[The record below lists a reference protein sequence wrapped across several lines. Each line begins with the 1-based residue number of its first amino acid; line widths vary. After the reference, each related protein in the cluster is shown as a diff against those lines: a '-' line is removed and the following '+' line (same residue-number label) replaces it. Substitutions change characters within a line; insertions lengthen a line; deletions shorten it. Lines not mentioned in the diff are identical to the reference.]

1 MNSSLS
7 GKCVSAFGP
16 MVFAVLVAMAL
27 IVAPAAWA
35 QSQATTATIEG
46 VVMDESGAVV
56 SGAEVEVRRPAT
68 GWVQTRTTDSSGR
81 YVFNAV
87 PVGTYDVT
95 VTMSGFQPVKYEGVS
110 LTVGARVPLDVTIRV
125 SPVTEAVTVTGEAP
139 LVETSRVTYQ
149 QTLSENAIHTLPII
163 ARGFEAFVKLTP
175 GVVEAGR
182 NTQSF
187 GGQKGIN
194 SNYNIDGA
202 DRNNPF
208 FGGQT
213 GGDRPPFVVSL
224 EAVREFVV
232 LNNGFNPEFGRS
244 GAGLVNV
251 VTRSGSND
259 WHGGAWYYWL
269 EDDFITN
276 TERTPSGVAPVEAAG
291 RRQQYGG
298 HFGGPIVR
306 DKAFFYVNTDNQK
319 RTVPLALQ
327 LVSAPAD
334 CSTITLVGTTTLAD
348 CTAARNALLGIEG
361 SASGTDDLWSFLGK
375 GDVNITPNNRL
386 SGRYNYHKS
395 EQAFGTHGF
404 AAFGVTTFN
413 GSSTAFG
420 SEVDENHNV
429 VISLNS
435 AIGSRA
441 GNEFRFNYNWEDR
454 PRIQNPIP
462 GANTANSVSDGA
474 AVIVTGITGSRPA
487 LGAVNFLPIPET
499 DTRTQF
505 SDNFSY
511 IYGRHELKFGVDYNR
526 STVEQFFRGN
536 ARGTFTFDNFANFV
550 NRIPNRYNQFFGE
563 GFLDTTV
570 HEYAFFGQDTWKVR
584 PNLTV
589 DFGLRWEGQ
598 NNPTNTTPNLTFP
611 EGTTEIPDDYRM
623 WAPRLG
629 IAWSPTPKAVVRLW
643 GGFFYN
649 RTPMLLMQP
658 PLNNNGDV
666 TGGFSFDFSTGNTCL
681 PAFTS
686 PYGGPYDIPFDN
698 AGQVAAQAG
707 CTVVVPTSG
716 QVSGAD
722 IRRMELNFQ
731 NSRTF
736 RAGPTFE
743 YEILPDTS
751 VSVAYTYA
759 MTTHL
764 QRLRN
769 INLAPACEGA
779 PIAVPNQGVTT
790 PSSAVSARRAANTF
804 NILCAIG
811 IPIYRTA
818 ARARDSGGNLLFP
831 SVAAN
836 VLTESSGQAKY
847 HAFTA
852 ALNKRYSHN
861 FQIQAFYTWSRNISH
876 DDNERDASTR
886 RFYDPFRGDL
896 DYDRS
901 NLDIPH
907 NFVLNGVYDLPY
919 GFQVSGIVNWRFGAP
934 IDALTGSDT
943 PCALP
948 PSPTDNITDF
958 NTCSLSAR
966 GLLLIRQLVGDP
978 SAVVINTGNGDG
990 NSSPDR
996 PVVNGVV
1003 LERNAF
1009 RQDYFFQTDARVAK
1023 IWKFGER
1030 HQLDTFIDI
1039 INVFDNANFLTFNT
1053 RPSSSS
1059 FLVRNE
1065 AGTPFLFQLGV
1076 RYSF

>member
-1 MNSSLS
+1 
-7 GKCVSAFGP
+7 
-16 MVFAVLVAMAL
+16 MVFAALVAMAL
-27 IVAPAAWA
+27 VAAPAAWA

-68 GWVQTRTTDSSGR
+68 GFVQTKTTDSNGR

-95 VTMSGFQPVKYEGVS
+95 VTMSGFQPVKHEGVT
-110 LTVGARVPLDVTIRV
+110 LTVGARQSLDVTIRV

-149 QTLSENAIHTLPII
+149 QTLSENAIHNLPIV

-175 GVVEAGR
+175 GVVGSER

-208 FGGQT
+208 FGGQS

-224 EAVREFVV
+224 EAIREFVV
-232 LNNGFNPEFGRS
+232 LNNGYNAEFGRS
-244 GAGLVNV
+244 GAGVINV
-251 VTRSGSND
+251 VTRSGDND

-276 TERTPSGVAPVEAAG
+276 TDRPPSGSAPIEPAG

-298 HFGGPIVR
+298 HIGGPIVR

-319 RTVPLALQ
+319 RTAPIALR
-327 LVSAPAD
+327 LFTNDPAD
-334 CSTITLVGTTTLAD
+334 FTCADLNGPDGVAATADDISAAD
-348 CTAARNALLGIEG
+348 CTAAANALLGIEDEI
-361 SASGTDDLWSFLGK
+361 AGTDDLWSFLGK
-375 GDVNITPNNRL
+375 ADWNITPGNRL
-386 SGRYNYHKS
+386 SGRYSYSKS
-395 EQAFGTHGF
+395 EQANGTFGFSNFGT
-404 AAFGVTTFN
+404 TTLAD
-413 GSSTAFG
+413 SRDSLG
-420 SEVDENHNV
+420 SENDQIHNV
-429 VISLNS
+429 VISLHS
-435 AIGSRA
+435 AIGARA

-454 PRIQNPIP
+454 PRLNNPIP
-462 GANTANSVSDGA
+462 GANTANGVSDGTTVA
-474 AVIVTGITGSRPA
+474 IRNVVLG
-487 LGAVNFLPIPET
+487 LGAVFFLPIPET

-526 STVEQFFRGN
+526 STVEQFFRGR
-536 ARGTFTFDNFANFV
+536 ARGQFDFDNFNNFAN
-550 NRIPNRYNQFFGE
+550 RRPNQYRQFFGS
-563 GFLDTTV
+563 GFLDTAV
-570 HEYAFFGQDTWKVR
+570 HELAFFGQDTWKAR

-611 EGTTEIPDDYRM
+611 EGTTEIPDDNRM

-658 PLNNNGDV
+658 PLNANGDV
-666 TGGFSFDFSTGNTCL
+666 TGGFAFDFRRSSGAPVNPCL
-681 PAFTS
+681 PAFNS
-686 PYGGPYDIPFDN
+686 AYAGPYDIPFDN
-698 AGQVAAQAG
+698 AGEVAAQPG

-716 QVSGAD
+716 QVAGAD
-722 IRRMELNFQ
+722 IRRMADGFK

-751 VSVAYTYA
+751 VSVSYTYA

-764 QRLRN
+764 QRLRD
-769 INLAPACEGA
+769 INLAAPCSGNIAGA
-779 PIAVPNQGVTT
+779 YND
-790 PSSAVSARRAANTF
+790 
-804 NILCAIG
+804 LCAMG
-811 IPIYRTA
+811 IRVYSTTL
-818 ARARDSGGNLLFP
+818 RAVDSGGNLLFP
-831 SVAAN
+831 GVAAN

-852 ALNKRYSHN
+852 ALNKRYSQN
-861 FQIQAFYTWSRNISH
+861 FQLQAFYTWSRNISH

-886 RFYDPFRGDL
+886 NFYDVFDADA
-896 DYDRS
+896 DYDVS

-907 NFVLNGVYDLPY
+907 NFVANGVWDLPY
-919 GFQVSGIVNWRFGAP
+919 GFQVSSIVTWRFGSP
-934 IDALTGSDT
+934 INASAGGD
-943 PCALP
+943 
-948 PSPTDNITDF
+948 
-958 NTCSLSAR
+958 SLSTTNTVSAR
-966 GLLLIRQLVGDP
+966 ALRLIRERLGDP
-978 SAVVINTGNGDG
+978 NAVVIRTGNGDG

-1003 LERNAF
+1003 LPRNLF

-1030 HQLDTFIDI
+1030 HQLDSFIDI
-1039 INVFDNANFLTFNT
+1039 INVFDNANFFTTNSST
-1053 RPSSSS
+1053 SSSS
-1059 FLVRNE
+1059 FLVRNS
-1065 AGTPFLFQLGV
+1065 AGTPFLFQLGI

>member
-1 MNSSLS
+1 
-7 GKCVSAFGP
+7 
-16 MVFAVLVAMAL
+16 MVFAALVAMAL
-27 IVAPAAWA
+27 VVAPAAWA

-56 SGAEVEVRRPAT
+56 SGAEVELRRAAT
-68 GWVQTRTTDSSGR
+68 GFVQTKTTDSNGR
-81 YVFNAV
+81 YIFTAV

-95 VTMSGFQPVKYEGVS
+95 VTMSGFQPVRHEGVT
-110 LTVGARVPLDVTIRV
+110 LTVGARQSLDVTVRV

-149 QTLSENAIHTLPII
+149 QTLNETAIHSLPII
-163 ARGFEAFVKLTP
+163 ARGFEAFVRLTP
-175 GVVEAGR
+175 GVVQSDR

-208 FGGQT
+208 FGGQS

-224 EAVREFVV
+224 EAIREFVV
-232 LNNGFNPEFGRS
+232 LNNGYNAEFGRS

-251 VTRSGSND
+251 VTKSGSND

-269 EDDFITN
+269 EDDFTTN
-276 TERTPSGVAPVEAAG
+276 TERTPSGVAPIEPAG

-298 HFGGPIVR
+298 HIGGPIVR
-306 DKAFFYVNTDNQK
+306 DKAFFYFNTDNQD
-319 RTVPLALQ
+319 RTVPLALR
-327 LVSAPAD
+327 LLTSPANLTCTD
-334 CSTITLVGTTTLAD
+334 LNGPDGVAATADDITAGD
-348 CTAARNALLGIEG
+348 CTAAASALAATEG
-361 SASGTDDLWSFLGK
+361 TASGTDDLRSYLIK
-375 GDVNITPNNRL
+375 GDWNITTGNRL
-386 SGRYNYHKS
+386 SGRYSYSNSK
-395 EQAFGTHGF
+395 QAFGTFGF
-404 AAFGVTTFN
+404 SQFGVTTSFN
-413 GSSTAFG
+413 GPDGFG
-420 SEVDENHNV
+420 SEDDTLHNG
-429 VISLNS
+429 VISLHS
-435 AIGSRA
+435 AIGARA

-462 GANTANSVSDGA
+462 GANTANGVSDGTT
-474 AVIVTGITGSRPA
+474 VGIFNVTFGV
-487 LGAVNFLPIPET
+487 GAVFFLPIPEV

-511 IYGRHELKFGVDYNR
+511 IYGRHELKFGFDYNR
-526 STVEQFFRGN
+526 STVEQFFRGR
-536 ARGTFTFDNFANFV
+536 ARGQFDFDNFNNFANRRV
-550 NRIPNRYNQFFGE
+550 NRYRQFFGS
-563 GFLDTTV
+563 GFLETAV
-570 HEYAFFGQDTWKVR
+570 HELAFFGQDTWKVR
-584 PNLTV
+584 PNLTI

-611 EGTTEIPDDYRM
+611 EGTTEIPDDNRM

-643 GGFFYN
+643 GGIFYN

-658 PLNNNGDV
+658 PLNSNGDV
-666 TGGFSFDFSTGNTCL
+666 TGGFSFDFSTGNACL
-681 PAFTS
+681 PAFSS
-686 PYGGPYDIPFDN
+686 PYAGPYDIPFDN

-707 CTVVVPTSG
+707 CTVAVPTSG
-716 QVSGAD
+716 HVAGSD
-722 IRRMELNFQ
+722 IRRMATDFK

-736 RAGPTFE
+736 RAGPAFE

-769 INLAPACEGA
+769 FNLAPACSG
-779 PIAVPNQGVTT
+779 VPLNATYD
-790 PSSAVSARRAANTF
+790 A
-804 NILCAIG
+804 LCAMG
-811 IPIYRTA
+811 IPVYSTSL
-818 ARARDSGGNLLFP
+818 RARDSNGNLLFP
-831 SVAAN
+831 GVAAN

-852 ALNKRYSHN
+852 AVNKRYSRN
-861 FQIQAFYTWSRNISH
+861 FQLQAFYTWSRNISH

-886 RFYDPFRGDL
+886 RFYDPFDADA
-896 DYDRS
+896 DYDLS

-934 IDALTGSDT
+934 IDASAG
-943 PCALP
+943 
-948 PSPTDNITDF
+948 TD
-958 NTCSLSAR
+958 SLSTTNTVSAR
-966 GLLLIRQLVGDP
+966 ALRLIRERFGDP
-978 SAVVINTGNGDG
+978 NAVVIRTGNGDG
-990 NSSPDR
+990 NSAPDR
-996 PVVNGVV
+996 PIVNGVV
-1003 LERNAF
+1003 LPRNFF
-1009 RQDYFFQTDARVAK
+1009 RQDYFFQADARVAK
-1023 IWKFGER
+1023 IWRFAER

-1039 INVFDNANFLTFNT
+1039 INVFDNANFTTSNT
-1053 RPSSSS
+1053 GTSSSS
-1059 FLVRNE
+1059 FLVRNQ